1 MSLYKATELARL
13 ESHIDEETGEIN
25 IEAFDAA
32 KITLAEKQ
40 RSVVAFIRNL
50 DAKAAMVKAAAKEL
64 ADKAKAMQAQRE
76 RMNDYL
82 MANMKQAGITKIEA
96 VDGTFS
102 ATLYLGRDESI
113 VIEESA
119 VFPPELCNDPKPPE
133 PSKTKIKAAILA
145 GQAVAGAMI
154 VRNDRLTIK

>member
-1 MSLYKATELARL
+1 MNLYKATELARL
-13 ESHIDEETGEIN
+13 QSHVDEDTGEIN

-32 KITLAEKQ
+32 QITLAEKQ
-40 RSVVAFIRNL
+40 RSVVAFMRNL
-50 DAKAAMVKAAAKEL
+50 DAKAAMVKAAAKDL

-76 RMNDYL
+76 RLNGYL
-82 MANMKQAGITKIEA
+82 MANMKQAGIANIEA

-102 ATLYLGRDESI
+102 ATLYPERDESI
-113 VIEESA
+113 VIEEGA

-133 PSKTKIKAAILA
+133 PSKSKIKAAILA

-154 VRNDRLTIK
+154 TRNDRLTIK